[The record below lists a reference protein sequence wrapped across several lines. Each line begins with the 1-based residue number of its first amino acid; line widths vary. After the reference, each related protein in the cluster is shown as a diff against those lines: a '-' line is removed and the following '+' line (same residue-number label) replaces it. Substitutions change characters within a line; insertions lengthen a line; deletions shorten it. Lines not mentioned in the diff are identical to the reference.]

1 VFLDLHGAAEGALI
15 RAAAPTQ
22 SLGRRRIN
30 SGLNT
35 GIEGSMNKLL
45 ATGLALM
52 LISLTSCGRSSAV
65 EGTNVTADLER
76 LNQIWEQAWLDKD
89 AALVE
94 KLTADEYVYIAPNGR
109 MLDRQAILK
118 IIRSPSYHLDKGTR
132 TEVIVKPV
140 GPDTAV
146 VVHRSQGEGGLEGKS
161 FKEDHRC
168 TMLCVRRGGEWR
180 VILEQCSLNNP

>member
-1 VFLDLHGAAEGALI
+1 
-15 RAAAPTQ
+15 
-22 SLGRRRIN
+22 
-30 SGLNT
+30 
-35 GIEGSMNKLL
+35 MNRLL

-52 LISLTSCGRSSAV
+52 LISLIGCGRSSAV

-94 KLTADEYVYIAPNGR
+94 KLTADGYVYIAPNGQ

-140 GPDTAV
+140 GTDTAV
-146 VVHRSQGEGGLEGKS
+146 VVHRSQGEGSLEGKS

-168 TMLCVRRGGEWR
+168 TMLCVKHGDEWR